1 MSFVAHGHTHPA
13 CHDYTSCSHR
23 LTDERFV
30 QAIPSYDKSNA
41 NNNLG
46 SIQAKQ
52 GSSTQLVSITFVAAI
67 RMYRRS
73 HFSPSAAARLSATR
87 SPIAPARCLCT
98 LVAVTSLNHNLS
110 ASVLFNLTRPDLIR
124 SDSTPTQSGPTRP
137 NPTPHTTQ
145 RMLPICLCV
154 QGLVRTM
161 ILQDL
166 PKIEGPVNR
175 QSAKVLRQD
184 VKKRLQQLAAAEA
197 TDPAL
202 YNGVNQGTWE
212 TEKAEYQNRL
222 NTIEANCKHCE
233 AKEGDLDTA
242 YDTAGNAHTR
252 VMNILTQINLVND
265 AQVLYDQYLGMT
277 TGGGNGFNEAL
288 KVLKDTS
295 NGFNNPL
302 ADHTSTSSDLQ
313 AVPSNLQQ
321 LVDDVNTKALA
332 ARNQHT
338 ALVGAKTASVNSGL
352 CQQSGGGV
360 NEECTSSHL
369 DRAGG
374 ARLAAIDADAA
385 VLTAKVHVWACH

>member
-1 MSFVAHGHTHPA
+1 MIQVYERLALCAGRGLLHGRSWNRTI
-13 CHDYTSCSHR
+13 TGRGFMCSIR
-23 LTDERFV
+23 GGGGD
-30 QAIPSYDKSNA
+30 D
-41 NNNLG
+41 G
-46 SIQAKQ
+46 
-52 GSSTQLVSITFVAAI
+52 GSSPLLGWEDVLPQLDWEDVEPYEGGSGAEGE
-67 RMYRRS
+67 
-73 HFSPSAAARLSATR
+73 
-87 SPIAPARCLCT
+87 
-98 LVAVTSLNHNLS
+98 
-110 ASVLFNLTRPDLIR
+110 
-124 SDSTPTQSGPTRP
+124 SDG
-137 NPTPHTTQ
+137 
-145 RMLPICLCV
+145 
-154 QGLVRTM
+154 G
-161 ILQDL
+161 
-166 PKIEGPVNR
+166 
-175 QSAKVLRQD
+175 
-184 VKKRLQQLAAAEA
+184 
-197 TDPAL
+197 
-202 YNGVNQGTWE
+202 
-212 TEKAEYQNRL
+212 
-222 NTIEANCKHCE
+222 E

-242 YDTAGNAHTR
+242 YETAGNAHTR

-385 VLTAKVHVWACH
+385 VVTAKVHVWACH